1 MSAKAASTAMNA
13 AANKIIN
20 ERSSQG
26 VFTID
31 HTAVFFQRLVWCLVK
46 DTQLQTPPKTLGI
59 TRSLPWLVH
68 EHKHRDQA
76 EHYYKPQS
84 ILGPC

>member
-1 MSAKAASTAMNA
+1 MSVNAASTAMNA

-31 HTAVFFQRLVWCLVK
+31 HTAVFFQHLVWGLAK
-46 DTQLQTPPKTLGI
+46 DTQQQTPPKTLGI
-59 TRSLPWLVH
+59 KCSLPWLVH
-68 EHKHRDQA
+68 EHKHGDYTK
-76 EHYYKPQS
+76 HHHKP
-84 ILGPC
+84 

>member
-1 MSAKAASTAMNA
+1 MSVNAASTAMNA

-31 HTAVFFQRLVWCLVK
+31 HTAVFFHRLVWGLAT

-59 TRSLPWLVH
+59 KCSLP
-68 EHKHRDQA
+68 
-76 EHYYKPQS
+76 
-84 ILGPC
+84 